1 VRRPIATLR
10 RTGLG
15 VRAIAHELG
24 GSPSTVSRELRRNRR
39 PHDVGGYD
47 GDLAHQRTRERACR
61 PRTGRLARDLV
72 YVAGPGAGQAGAGVK
87 PGADRGLASSDLPR
101 SACLACLPR
110 DDLPGHLSRRD
121 NRGLTRKLTAKLR
134 TGRPL
139 RKRRRKPNERATRF
153 VA

>member
-24 GSPSTVSRELRRNRR
+24 GSPSAVSRELRCNRR

-47 GDLAHQRTRERACR
+47 GDLAHQRT
-61 PRTGRLARDLV
+61 
-72 YVAGPGAGQAGAGVK
+72 GQAGAGVK

-101 SACLACLPR
+101 SACPACLSR

-121 NRGLTRKLTAKLR
+121 NRGRTRKLNAKLR

-139 RKRRRKPNERATRF
+139 RKRRHKRNERATRF

>member
-1 VRRPIATLR
+1 VCRPIATLR

-47 GDLAHQRTRERACR
+47 AGDLAHQRTRERACR

-72 YVAGPGAGQAGAGVK
+72 LQ
-87 PGADRGLASSDLPR
+87 GLVQ
-101 SACLACLPR
+101 
-110 DDLPGHLSRRD
+110 
-121 NRGLTRKLTAKLR
+121 AKLE
-134 TGRPL
+134 L
-139 RKRRRKPNERATRF
+139 E
-153 VA
+153 